1 MRLVAGLQA
10 KMTASYVLVTAAAV
24 VIVEVVVLGLLVPS
38 AVSANNVQTR
48 VQSTAASMA
57 SKLSGAASG
66 GTSAPGSVDL
76 PLGADVLVAPGNVQ
90 ADDSG
95 GVVVPRVTGPAPPS
109 GATTAAVALVV
120 STDGRVLASSYP
132 SLYPV
137 GSTPQL
143 PYDPARQFKGGG
155 NGKTARGAVVWA
167 VGPVTSAPP
176 GAGVA
181 KSTLSASPSPS
192 PSAGAAKAS
201 ASPLPAVQATVYV
214 QVPDGAAVAGVRDP
228 SPSLRLAALV
238 LLLLLPIGAAFGY
251 LSTRRTVRRVRRL
264 EDLTAH
270 IAAGELDKRAR
281 VCGQDELGG
290 LERGFNAMA
299 EQLSESLDAERQ
311 LSGAAARAAE
321 RTRIARELHDS
332 VSQDLFSLGLLA
344 GGLRKALPDGSPLQ
358 PEVAAMERTSRRAL
372 REMQALLLEL
382 RPIAMEDVGLV
393 AALTELCS
401 AYRTRLGVD
410 VTLELGE
417 LHASTAVEHGVLR
430 VAQESLANAVKH
442 GDPAHI
448 GLSVS
453 QAGGVVSVRVTDDGS
468 GFDDR
473 ADGGRSLGLGL
484 ASMRERVGEL
494 GGELV
499 VESSLGAGTTVS
511 ASVPSGVTS

>member
-1 MRLVAGLQA
+1 MRLGTGLQA

-24 VIVEVVVLGLLVPS
+24 VIVEVVALGLLVPS
-38 AVSANNVQTR
+38 AVSANNVQAR
-48 VQSTAASMA
+48 VQSTAAGMA
-57 SKLSGAASG
+57 SKLSGAGWGGGSAS
-66 GTSAPGSVDL
+66 GSVDL
-76 PLGADVLVAPGNVQ
+76 PLGADVVEAPANVQ

-95 GVVVPRVTGPAPPS
+95 GVVVPRVTGPAPSS
-109 GATTAAVALVV
+109 GQTTAAVALVV
-120 STDGRVLASSYP
+120 STDGEVLASSYP
-132 SLYPV
+132 ALYPV

-155 NGKTARGAVVWA
+155 SGETAHGPVVWA
-167 VGPVTSAPP
+167 VGPVAPAPP
-176 GAGVA
+176 GSGAA
-181 KSTLSASPSPS
+181 KSSPGPSPS
-192 PSAGAAKAS
+192 PSASAAKAP
-201 ASPLPAVQATVYV
+201 ASLQPTVDATVYV
-214 QVPDGAAVAGVRDP
+214 QVPDGAAVAGVRDLG
-228 SPSLRLAALV
+228 PSLRLAALV
-238 LLLLLPIGAAFGY
+238 LLLLLPIGAVFGY

-264 EDLTAH
+264 EELTTH
-270 IAAGELDKRAR
+270 IAAGELDQRAS
-281 VCGQDELGG
+281 VSGQDELGG

-299 EQLSESLDAERQ
+299 VQLSESLDAERQ

-372 REMQALLLEL
+372 HEMQALLLEL

-442 GDPAHI
+442 GDPAHVA
-448 GLSVS
+448 LSVS
-453 QAGGVVSVRVTDDGS
+453 QADGVVSVRVADDGS

-473 ADGGRSLGLGL
+473 AEGGRSMGLGL

-499 VESSLGAGTTVS
+499 VESIPGAGTTVS
-511 ASVPSGVTS
+511 ATVPAGAAS